1 MPPLKEKASLANPL
15 PMSHLTDV
23 QIASILRFREAG
35 WSTEAIGQ
43 NLHHSRH
50 FVSRSLCNSEFEFVE
65 RRHNT
70 AQGRLHGL
78 AGHRSRNDCGER
90 ESKKNNSLVFFL
102 IFMRTNQ
109 RTRIAACPMHVAT
122 TASSQHNQSS
132 SSIVS
137 LTLPPGPLN
146 RLQPIRPIC
155 RRQTKC
161 FRFQPWGL

>member
-1 MPPLKEKASLANPL
+1 MFLICYRLFDLNIYSSYPYSELDCAFRSRIQFGTQVLYNHRHNSLSKQCRVHLNASTFFRRMPPLKEKASLANPL

-90 ESKKNNSLVFFL
+90 ESKKNNSLVFF
-102 IFMRTNQ
+102 F
-109 RTRIAACPMHVAT
+109 
-122 TASSQHNQSS
+122 
-132 SSIVS
+132 
-137 LTLPPGPLN
+137 
-146 RLQPIRPIC
+146 
-155 RRQTKC
+155 
-161 FRFQPWGL
+161 